1 MTFSNRRIVYRPAP
15 HKNCMD
21 NTPTK
26 EQITKGDHAMIIGLE
41 EIIRSMNILVHH
53 TEKINKNVNLLVIW
67 FITLPMILFAIFFI
81 FGFGIGLLS
90 S

>member
-1 MTFSNRRIVYRPAP
+1 MAP

-21 NTPTK
+21 DKTTK
-26 EQITKGDHAMIIGLE
+26 EQITKAEHAMIKGLE
-41 EIIRSMNILVHH
+41 ELICSMNILIHH

-67 FITLPMILFAIFFI
+67 FITLPIILFAIFFI